1 MTKLSWWRRMIG
13 RWAAGTR
20 RAAFAAS
27 NVNERNVTAGIDWTA
42 LYRDRYNY
50 DRDQVL
56 EQALLAWRLN
66 PLAAASSTCKISTSS
81 TASSSTA
88 TTRRPSPSCASSGT
102 TPSTTS

>member
-27 NVNERNVTAGIDWTA
+27 NVNERNVTAGVDWTA

-66 PLAAASSTCKISTSS
+66 PLA
-81 TASSSTA
+81 
-88 TTRRPSPSCASSGT
+88 RRIIDLQDQYILDGIDFDCDDAPTLAFLREFWNHP
-102 TPSTTS
+102 